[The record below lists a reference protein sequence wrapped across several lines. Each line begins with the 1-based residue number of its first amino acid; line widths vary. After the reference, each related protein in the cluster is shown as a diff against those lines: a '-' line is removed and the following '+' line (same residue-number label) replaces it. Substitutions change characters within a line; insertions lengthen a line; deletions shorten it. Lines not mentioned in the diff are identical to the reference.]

1 MLLLLHR
8 HSKLLLSILL
18 LLLWVLLVHSVALV
32 VDGQAHDRLALAITA
47 VGNSLVVLDWI
58 HHLLLMYCDTT
69 HLILLLLYDWRHKT
83 GQHATVALAA
93 KEDGLNGAKGGEQ
106 ASITLVCAIIAPL
119 AILVGRGGHI
129 SSTKRAD
136 RAESRVQGK

>member
-32 VDGQAHDRLALAITA
+32 VDGQAHDRLALAITT

-93 KEDGLNGAKGGEQ
+93 KKDGLNGAKGGEQ

-119 AILVGRGGHI
+119 AILVGRRGHI
-129 SSTKRAD
+129 SSTKRAN

>member
-8 HSKLLLSILL
+8 HSKLLLLVLSI
-18 LLLWVLLVHSVALV
+18 LLWVLLVHSVALV
-32 VDGQAHDRLALAITA
+32 VDGQAHDRLALAIAA
-47 VGNSLVVLDWI
+47 VGRNSLVVLDWI
-58 HHLLLMYCDTT
+58 QYLLLVYCDTT
-69 HLILLLLYDWRHKT
+69 HLILLLLYDWCHKT

-93 KEDGLNGAKGGEQ
+93 KEDGLNGAKGGEE

-129 SSTKRAD
+129 SSTKRTE
-136 RAESRVQGK
+136 RAESRV